1 MNDERQT
8 VRPFNPMS
16 HDAMFATVLTR
27 LDAQDVK
34 LDQILRHA
42 EKTNGRV
49 TALEHWKDLLRAK
62 AGLISAGVS
71 TVIAFAGWMISRL

>member
-71 TVIAFAGWMISRL
+71 TAIAFAGWLISRL